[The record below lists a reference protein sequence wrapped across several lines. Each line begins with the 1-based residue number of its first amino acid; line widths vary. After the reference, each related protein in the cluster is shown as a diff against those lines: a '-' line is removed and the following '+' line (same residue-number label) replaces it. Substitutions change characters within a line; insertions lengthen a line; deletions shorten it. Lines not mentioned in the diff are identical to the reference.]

1 MNEDN
6 LAMDHLSEDGFKKNA
21 PLQLVL
27 GIASLYII
35 FQIFVLVLSIL
46 SDAPKSIYYTQIV
59 PATGIFD
66 WDTWVQQ
73 PYTLLTYT
81 FCNKEFLVLFA
92 NCFWLY
98 VSACSIAQR
107 YHYKEV
113 IPSYIFISI
122 FSALLYIIILKITGI
137 QPTAY
142 NTGGFSCLIAMST
155 TMLGGKHH
163 RFKINKSLQVPYS
176 IIFFIILL
184 FTLIQYD
191 ITAPHVWI
199 LILSSYL
206 TGFLY
211 FQIVKKWPIGRQLY
225 RLVEKVS
232 KSLTPQFKEEDIL
245 GWDID
250 ALFQQIKAKHP
261 MIEEEKLNNLF
272 DKIKAEGF
280 KGLTELE
287 KKIFFRLMHD

>member
-1 MNEDN
+1 
-6 LAMDHLSEDGFKKNA
+6 
-21 PLQLVL
+21 
-27 GIASLYII
+27 
-35 FQIFVLVLSIL
+35 
-46 SDAPKSIYYTQIV
+46 
-59 PATGIFD
+59 
-66 WDTWVQQ
+66 
-73 PYTLLTYT
+73 
-81 FCNKEFLVLFA
+81 
-92 NCFWLY
+92 
-98 VSACSIAQR
+98 
-107 YHYKEV
+107 
-113 IPSYIFISI
+113 
-122 FSALLYIIILKITGI
+122 
-137 QPTAY
+137 
-142 NTGGFSCLIAMST
+142 
-155 TMLGGKHH
+155 
-163 RFKINKSLQVPYS
+163 YS
-176 IIFFIILL
+176 FIFFIILL

-232 KSLTPQFKEEDIL
+232 KSMTPQFKEEDIL